1 MTTTRGIINIGP
13 GQAEVRDI
21 TIPELEPDYIKVKP
35 TAWAINPDDVYH
47 LDLEGEESCIGSL
60 VGSDYAGTIIEV
72 GSGVTK
78 DFKVG
83 DRIAGVISGQN
94 ILRES
99 DGAFANVIMVK
110 GDVQMKIPDN
120 MSDADAATQGIALI
134 TMDKGSKMF
143 IKGVGIYRTL
153 ELPLPDEPPRES
165 YPIFIYGG
173 STAMGISAIQFGK
186 LSGATVIT
194 TSSPSNAEY
203 VKSLG
208 ADHVLDYKSTTLV
221 DDVLR
226 IANGPIQYVFDTYP
240 SDVSTAVSAAVLS
253 QSGNAKYVALI
264 PGFENEVKK
273 LNPSVD
279 AQSILAYSALG
290 DPWMYEK
297 KHFDAV
303 PGDFEFQKKFI
314 LVAERLFAEGKVKV
328 PRVFL
333 NRGGSGLEGILRG
346 LEETRDG
353 RVSGG
358 KLVYTIEDG
367 VSD

>member
-1 MTTTRGIINIGP
+1 MTTQGIVNIGP
-13 GQAEVRDI
+13 GQAEVQEI

-47 LDLEGEESCIGSL
+47 LDLEGEESCAGSL
-60 VGSDYAGTIIEV
+60 VGSDYAGTVVEV

-94 ILRES
+94 ILRKR
-99 DGAFANVIMVK
+99 DGAFANVIAVK

-120 MSDADAATQGIALI
+120 ISDIDAVTQGIALI
-134 TMDKGSKMF
+134 TM
-143 IKGVGIYRTL
+143 GVGLYRTL
-153 ELPLPDEPPRES
+153 KLPLPGESRES
-165 YPIFIYGG
+165 YFIFIYGG
-173 STAMGISAIQFGK
+173 STAMGISAIQFVK

-194 TSSPSNAEY
+194 TSSPSNADY
-203 VKSLG
+203 LKSLG

-221 DDVLR
+221 EDVLR
-226 IANGPIQYVFDTYP
+226 IANGPVQYVFDTYP
-240 SDVSTAVSAAVLS
+240 SDTSTATSAAVLS
-253 QSGNAKYVALI
+253 KSGDAKYVALV
-264 PGFENEVKK
+264 PGFEKEVKK

-279 AQSILAYSALG
+279 AQSILAYSAFG

-297 KHFDAV
+297 EYFPAV
-303 PGDFEFQKKFI
+303 PGDYEFQKKFVP
-314 LVAERLFAEGKVKV
+314 VAERLFAEGKVKP

-346 LEETRDG
+346 LEEMRGG

-358 KLVYTIEDG
+358 KLVYTEDEG
-367 VSD
+367 

>member
-13 GQAEVRDI
+13 GQAEIRDI
-21 TIPELEPDYIKVKP
+21 TILELESDYIKVKP

-47 LDLEGEESCIGSL
+47 LDLEGEESCLGSL
-60 VGSDYAGTIIEV
+60 VGSDYAGTVIEV

-134 TMDKGSKMF
+134 TM
-143 IKGVGIYRTL
+143 GVGLYRTL
-153 ELPLPDEPPRES
+153 ELPLPEESPRES

-173 STAMGISAIQFGK
+173 STATGISAIQFGK

-208 ADHVLDYKSTTLV
+208 ADYVLDFKSTTLV
-221 DDVLR
+221 EDVLR

-253 QSGNAKYVALI
+253 QSGNAKYVALL

-297 KHFDAV
+297 EYFHAV
-303 PGDFEFQKKFI
+303 PGDFKFQKKFI

-358 KLVYTIEDG
+358 KLVYTTEDR
-367 VSD
+367 VSG